1 MLKLNLGSGQRPFAK
16 PWVNI
21 DIQERWSPDLVADCS
36 HLPYDDGSCSMIVFS
51 HVLEH
56 FGCGDGQGVL
66 RESHRLLETGGSLIV
81 AVPNL
86 RALAQNWLM
95 GKLDTE
101 TYIINLYGAYMG
113 DEADRHKF
121 GFVEETLRD
130 EIQRAGAWHSVLPF
144 DWRAISGMDV
154 GKDWWVLAMEA
165 VK

>member
-1 MLKLNLGSGQRPFAK
+1 MRLNLGSGQRPFAK
-16 PWVNI
+16 PWINV
-21 DIQERWSPDLVADCS
+21 DAQERWKPDLVADCT
-36 HLPYDDGSCSMIVFS
+36 HLPYADGSCDMIVFS

-56 FGCGDGQGVL
+56 FGCGEGLSVL
-66 RESHRLLETGGSLIV
+66 KESYRLLATGGSLIV

-130 EIQRAGAWHSVLPF
+130 EIKRAGAWHSVLPF

-154 GKDWWVLAMEA
+154 GKDWWVLCLEA